1 MTPRTVNLYLA
12 NHSYVAQ
19 ETLRDF
25 CVAYA
30 GALTAAG
37 HSVLFSPVP
46 LPPPVINLVFEH
58 FDDQFMALLEPI
70 LSGFHFGLICTE
82 PFAGNPLSEPAYR
95 QMRVA
100 NMIRIGSG
108 CRFVWCVDR
117 RSFASHKPVFGH
129 SRVYQTP
136 IGYTSMLAD
145 LHYLPPS
152 EKVWDVCF
160 TGSLTP
166 YRQRML
172 DALKAAG
179 LNVVYGLFPHFMRRS
194 IMHRSRLHLTMKQ
207 DSDLSLPSQLRMAY
221 CLSNDLLM
229 VSDLGDRPR
238 ETFAEAYVT
247 AVAPEALPQ
256 WCVDFIAGRQDVEA
270 MRAKIAL
277 FKEECR
283 MDVLNAEAI
292 AASFAAAT

>member
-1 MTPRTVNLYLA
+1 MAGQTLNMYLG

-30 GALTAAG
+30 GALSALG

-46 LPPPVINLVFEH
+46 LPPPTINLMFEH
-58 FDDQFMALLEPI
+58 FDDQFLAMLEPI

-95 QMRVA
+95 QMRVT
-100 NMIRIGSG
+100 NMIRVGSR

-117 RSFASHKPVFGH
+117 RSFAAHKTVFGH

-166 YRQRML
+166 YRQGIL
-172 DALKAAG
+172 QQLTAAG
-179 LNVVYGLFPHFMRRS
+179 LNVVYGMFPHFVRRS
-194 IMHRSRLHLTMKQ
+194 IMHRSRLHLTLKQ
-207 DSDLSLPSQLRMAY
+207 DADLSLPSQLRMAY
-221 CLSNDLLM
+221 CLSNDLLI

-247 AVAPEALPQ
+247 AVAPDALTQ
-256 WCVDFIAGRQDVEA
+256 WCVDLVGGRQDVAA
-270 MRAKIAL
+270 MQAKIAA

-283 MDVLNAEAI
+283 MDVLNAEI
-292 AASFAAAT
+292 FQMSFAACS